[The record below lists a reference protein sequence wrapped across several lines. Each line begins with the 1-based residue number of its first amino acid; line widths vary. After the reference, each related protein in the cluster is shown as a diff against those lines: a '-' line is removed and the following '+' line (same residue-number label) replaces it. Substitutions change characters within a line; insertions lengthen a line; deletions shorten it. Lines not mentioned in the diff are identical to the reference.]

1 MQVLDS
7 FIRLA
12 DNTTGNELLILGCCQ
27 VSCLLPNNTAI
38 GKERRKLTLRELYSF
53 KQPDVA
59 LETDDALDSDEMDEA
74 LANE

>member
-1 MQVLDS
+1 MLDS

-27 VSCLLPNNTAI
+27 VSCLLPNNERI
-38 GKERRKLTLRELYSF
+38 GKERRKLTLKELYRF

-59 LETDDALDSDEMDEA
+59 IETEAMDSDEMDEA
-74 LANE
+74 LASE